1 MSTHATPQT
10 WVDKIWNR
18 HVIRDLSDGRA
29 LIHIDRHFLH
39 DGASRQAFDGLRA
52 LKRPVRNLELN
63 YAVVDHILSTLPGRT
78 GESHPPGIERIHA
91 LRDNCREFNVPLYD
105 VDSPQQG
112 IAHVISP
119 ELGFTL
125 PGCTLVC
132 GDSHTATNGGV
143 GALAWGIGATEVM
156 HVIAA
161 QALLLRKPLRM
172 RIVFNGSV
180 GHGVTAKDLILYFI
194 ARHGVTAGVGCA
206 VEYAGPAMR
215 ALPVEARMTICNM
228 SIEFGSRCGIVA
240 PDETSFTYVAGRSY
254 APKGALWDSALA
266 EWRTLST
273 DDNAVFDRE
282 FVIDCNDIGPQV
294 TWGNTPQDTVAI
306 DEQLPDPNA
315 SPMYVN
321 CWRTEHGT
329 LRHSHRHCSPDDD
342 ARHQHR
348 RHLAYAA

>member
-10 WVDKIWNR
+10 VVDKIWNR
-18 HVIRDLSDGRA
+18 HIIRELSGGRA

-39 DGASRQAFDGLRA
+39 DGTSRQAFDGLRRMQ
-52 LKRPVRNLELN
+52 RPVRNLNLN
-63 YAVVDHILSTLPGRT
+63 FAVVDHILSTLPGRT

-91 LRDNCREFNVPLYD
+91 LRDNCREFGVTLYD
-105 VDSPQQG
+105 VDSAQQG

-143 GALAWGIGATEVM
+143 GALAWGIGTTEVM
-156 HVIAA
+156 HVIAT
-161 QALLLRKPLRM
+161 QSLLMRKPKRM
-172 RIVFNGSV
+172 RTVFNGHV

-194 ARHGVTAGVGCA
+194 ARHGVTAGTECT

-240 PDETSFTYVAGRSY
+240 PDDTSFAYVKGRPY
-254 APKGALWDSALA
+254 APQGALWDRALN
-266 EWRTLST
+266 EWRELTSDQGVYRSRL
-273 DDNAVFDRE
+273 
-282 FVIDCNDIGPQV
+282 
-294 TWGNTPQDTVAI
+294 
-306 DEQLPDPNA
+306 
-315 SPMYVN
+315 
-321 CWRTEHGT
+321 
-329 LRHSHRHCSPDDD
+329 
-342 ARHQHR
+342 
-348 RHLAYAA
+348 